1 MAGKYRRGTITSP
14 AITQVVDIEW
24 NENFSE
30 DRRASDAN
38 MTGDPIIT
46 KKEGSGSFTLCG
58 GTFAR
63 IGNASMTVVV
73 EDVAFANNTETITSR
88 TFIFTKVITQ
98 SGINANNDGG
108 EGSRKVSFK
117 FGEVTES

>member
-30 DRRASDAN
+30 DRRSADNA

-46 KKEGSGSFTLCG
+46 KKEGSGSFTLAG
-58 GTFAR
+58 GTMAR
-63 IGNASMTVVV
+63 IGNAPMTVVV
-73 EDVAFANNTETITSR
+73 EDVAFANNTETITNR
-88 TFIFTKVITQ
+88 TFVFTKVLTQ
-98 SGINANNDGG
+98 NGLNANNDGG
-108 EGSRKVSFK
+108 ESSRKVSFK
-117 FGEVTES
+117 FGDVTES